1 MEGFTNALASFP
13 AEPARVY
20 SLLADYN
27 SGHRSILPPKYFKK
41 LEVTAGGVGA
51 GTRTRVE
58 MRMLGRTFHF
68 EQAITEPEPGRVL
81 VETDPTGS
89 STTRFVVD
97 AIESGS
103 GTRVL
108 IETRFQTEHEGL
120 RGRIERWITAS
131 ALRRIYR
138 EQLARIAAHTISAES
153 PKGH

>member
-1 MEGFTNALASFP
+1 MEGIATAVASFP
-13 AEPARVY
+13 AEPGRVY

-27 SGHRSILPPKYFKK
+27 SSHHSILPANYFKK

-58 MRMLGRTFHF
+58 MQMLGRTFHF

-97 AIESGS
+97 AIENGRSS
-103 GTRVL
+103 RVL
-108 IETRFQTEHEGL
+108 IETRFKTEHEGL
-120 RGRIERWITAS
+120 RGRIERWIMAS
-131 ALRRIYR
+131 TLRRIYR
-138 EQLARIAAHTISAES
+138 EQLALIAAHATAAGS
-153 PKGH
+153 PKSH